1 MSPAS
6 APAASQSKAE
16 HDILF
21 QTWFKSVGPRTYA
34 AQLKRAANGNH
45 FLVLTEGKRDDKTEE
60 VRKTRLFVFSEDF
73 VEFFKMLHDTA
84 VFIKANPVP
93 EEVKNKRNRFWS
105 KQNGKRGDAP
115 SGKSSAPAA
124 QPRRPGNGPVR
135 PGTRPESRGPSQDR
149 RPSGFAK
156 ARA

>member
-6 APAASQSKAE
+6 APSGGPNKAE

-21 QTWFKSVGPRTYA
+21 QSWFKSVGPRTYA

-73 VEFFKMLHDTA
+73 VEFFKLLHETA

-93 EEVKNKRNRFWS
+93 PEVKNKRERFWS
-105 KQNGKRGDAP
+105 KQNGKPANKGPATRP
-115 SGKSSAPAA
+115 SAAPAPA
-124 QPRRPGNGPVR
+124 QR
-135 PGTRPESRGPSQDR
+135 PGTQAARSGKPPERPQNGGANR
-149 RPSGFAK
+149 RPAMAN
-156 ARA
+156 AR